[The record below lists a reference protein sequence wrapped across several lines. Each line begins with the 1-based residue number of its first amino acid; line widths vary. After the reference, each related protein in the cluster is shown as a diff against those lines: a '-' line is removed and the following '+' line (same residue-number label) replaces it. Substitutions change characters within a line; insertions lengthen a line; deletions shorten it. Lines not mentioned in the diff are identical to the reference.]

1 MEMAHPQIFKINDK
15 LKHSMQSYK
24 EIRDQ
29 ILLQQ
34 NVDPDEKPLTITE
47 YSKHC
52 LINGTIQEKR
62 EVIQSLNRQLYIHD
76 RSITTAPLR
85 TD

>member
-1 MEMAHPQIFKINDK
+1 MAHPQIFKYSER
-15 LKHSMQSYK
+15 LKRSMQGYK

-52 LINGTIQEKR
+52 LVNGSPQEKH
-62 EVIQSLNRQLYIHD
+62 EVINSLGRELYIHD
-76 RSITTAPLR
+76 RLITNSPLNGN
-85 TD
+85 